1 MNKKTLINRTK
12 IIATIG
18 PSSYNKKILEEMVI
32 SGVDAIRLNFSHGEY
47 NEHKKVIENT
57 RKISANL
64 NIPIAIIQDLQGP
77 KIRIGKIKN
86 NNVKLIDG
94 QNLNIQLNEV
104 IGSNTSISISN
115 KFFFQDIKPDE
126 NILIDDGKIK
136 LKVLSK
142 TKNLISTIVERGGL
156 LKSNK
161 GVNLP
166 DTDILLSS
174 LTKKDKKDL
183 KFGLENGVDW
193 VALSFVRSSK
203 DVDDLRK
210 IIISKKLKTKIIAKI
225 EKPQAIK
232 NIDKIIQSSDAL
244 MVARGDLGVEIPME
258 SVPIYQKR
266 IVNKCNKQFKPVII
280 ATQMLESMIDSKTPT
295 RAEAND
301 VANAVLDGADAVML
315 SAESATGKYPILTV
329 KSMDKII
336 HSVEKN
342 SNTIYNKF
350 FEKNKSLSDREND
363 SLIRSACRLSR
374 LINSKAIVT
383 MTKSGYTGLRVSGHR
398 PKANILIVTNNKD
411 LLNVMNFT
419 WGIRGIIYDKNDYI
433 DNTIEN
439 IETLLIEKKFLKKKD
454 KYIITAS
461 MPSHWKGHTN
471 MMKVSRVE

>member
-1 MNKKTLINRTK
+1 MKKKILVNKTK

-18 PSSYNKKILEEMVI
+18 PSSSKKSVLEDMII
-32 SGVDAIRLNFSHGEY
+32 SGVDAVRLNFSHGEFDK
-47 NEHKKVIENT
+47 HKKVIENT
-57 RKISANL
+57 RQISDKL

-86 NNVKLIDG
+86 DKIKLNDG
-94 QNLNIQLNEV
+94 QNLDIQLSDVLGTNK
-104 IGSNTSISISN
+104 IISISN
-115 KFFFQDIKPDE
+115 KNLFQDINPDE
-126 NILIDDGKIK
+126 HILIDDGKIK
-136 LKVLSK
+136 LKVLKK
-142 TKNLISTIVERGGL
+142 TRELISTIVESGGE

-174 LTKKDKKDL
+174 LTEKDKKDL
-183 KFGLENGVDW
+183 DFGLENGVDW
-193 VALSFVRSSK
+193 IALSFVRSSK
-203 DVDDLRK
+203 DVNELRK
-210 IIISKKLKTKIIAKI
+210 IINSKKLKTKIIAKI
-225 EKPQAIK
+225 EKPQALK
-232 NIDKIIQSSDAL
+232 NIDKIIESSDAL

-315 SAESATGKYPILTV
+315 SAESATGKYPVLTV
-329 KSMDKII
+329 KNMDKII
-336 HSVEKN
+336 NSIEKN
-342 SNTIYNKF
+342 SDIIYNKF
-350 FEKNKSLSDREND
+350 FEKNKSLSNREND

-398 PKANILIVTNNKD
+398 PKANILIVTNDKS
-411 LLNVMNFT
+411 LLNVMSFI

-439 IETLLIEKKFLKKKD
+439 IESILIENKFLKKKD

>member
-1 MNKKTLINRTK
+1 MKKKILVNKTK

-18 PSSYNKKILEEMVI
+18 PSSYKKSVLEDMII
-32 SGVDAIRLNFSHGEY
+32 SGVDAVRLNFSHGEFDK
-47 NEHKKVIENT
+47 HKKVIENT
-57 RKISANL
+57 RKISDKL

-86 NNVKLIDG
+86 DKIKLNEG
-94 QNLNIQLNEV
+94 QNLDIQLSDVLGTNK
-104 IGSNTSISISN
+104 IISISN
-115 KFFFQDIKPDE
+115 KNLFQDINPDE
-126 NILIDDGKIK
+126 HILIDDGKIK
-136 LKVLSK
+136 LKVLKK
-142 TKNLISTIVERGGL
+142 TRELISTIVESGGE

-174 LTKKDKKDL
+174 LTEKDKKDL
-183 KFGLENGVDW
+183 DFGLENGVDW
-193 VALSFVRSSK
+193 IALSFVRSSK
-203 DVDDLRK
+203 DVNELRK
-210 IIISKKLKTKIIAKI
+210 IINSKKLKTKIIAKI
-225 EKPQAIK
+225 EKPQALK
-232 NIDKIIQSSDAL
+232 NLNKIIESSDAL

-315 SAESATGKYPILTV
+315 SAESATGKYPVLTV
-329 KSMDKII
+329 KNMDKII
-336 HSVEKN
+336 NSIEKN
-342 SNTIYNKF
+342 SDIIYNKF
-350 FEKNKSLSDREND
+350 FEKNKSLSNREND

-398 PKANILIVTNNKD
+398 PKANILIVTNDKN
-411 LLNVMNFT
+411 LLNVMSFT

-439 IETLLIEKKFLKKKD
+439 IESILIENKFLKKKD

>member
-1 MNKKTLINRTK
+1 M
-12 IIATIG
+12 
-18 PSSYNKKILEEMVI
+18 
-32 SGVDAIRLNFSHGEY
+32 
-47 NEHKKVIENT
+47 
-57 RKISANL
+57 
-64 NIPIAIIQDLQGP
+64 
-77 KIRIGKIKN
+77 
-86 NNVKLIDG
+86 
-94 QNLNIQLNEV
+94 
-104 IGSNTSISISN
+104 
-115 KFFFQDIKPDE
+115 
-126 NILIDDGKIK
+126 
-136 LKVLSK
+136 
-142 TKNLISTIVERGGL
+142 
-156 LKSNK
+156 
-161 GVNLP
+161 P

-174 LTKKDKKDL
+174 LTEKDKKDL
-183 KFGLENGVDW
+183 AFGLENGVDW
-193 VALSFVRSSK
+193 IALSFVRSSK
-203 DVDDLRK
+203 DINELRK
-210 IIISKKLKTKIIAKI
+210 IINSKKLKTKIIAKI
-225 EKPQAIK
+225 EKPLALK
-232 NIDKIIQSSDAL
+232 NIDKIIESSDAL

-315 SAESATGKYPILTV
+315 SAESATGKYPVLTV
-329 KSMDKII
+329 KNMDKII
-336 HSVEKN
+336 NSIEKN
-342 SNTIYNKF
+342 SDIIYNKF
-350 FEKNKSLSDREND
+350 FEKNKSLSSREND

-398 PKANILIVTNNKD
+398 PKANILIVTNDKN
-411 LLNVMNFT
+411 LLNVMSFI

-439 IETLLIEKKFLKKKD
+439 IESILIENKFLKKKD

>member
-1 MNKKTLINRTK
+1 MKKKILVNKTK

-18 PSSYNKKILEEMVI
+18 PSSYKKSVLEDMII
-32 SGVDAIRLNFSHGEY
+32 SGVDAVRLNFSHGEFDK
-47 NEHKKVIENT
+47 HKKVIENT
-57 RKISANL
+57 RKISDKL

-86 NNVKLIDG
+86 DKIKLNDG
-94 QNLNIQLNEV
+94 QNLDIQLSDVLGTNK
-104 IGSNTSISISN
+104 IISISKKN
-115 KFFFQDIKPDE
+115 LFQDINPDE
-126 NILIDDGKIK
+126 HILIDDGKIK
-136 LKVLSK
+136 LKVLKK
-142 TKNLISTIVERGGL
+142 TRELISTIVESGGE

-174 LTKKDKKDL
+174 LTEKDKKDL
-183 KFGLENGVDW
+183 DFGLENGVDW
-193 VALSFVRSSK
+193 IALSFVRSSK
-203 DVDDLRK
+203 DVNELRK
-210 IIISKKLKTKIIAKI
+210 IINSKKLKTKIIAKI
-225 EKPQAIK
+225 EKPQALK
-232 NIDKIIQSSDAL
+232 NIDKIIESSDAL

-315 SAESATGKYPILTV
+315 SAESATGKYPVLTV
-329 KSMDKII
+329 KNMDKII
-336 HSVEKN
+336 NSIEKN
-342 SNTIYNKF
+342 SDIIYNKF
-350 FEKNKSLSDREND
+350 FEKNKSLSNREND

-398 PKANILIVTNNKD
+398 PKANILIVTNDKN
-411 LLNVMNFT
+411 LLNVMSFI

-439 IETLLIEKKFLKKKD
+439 IESILIENKFLKKKD

>member
-1 MNKKTLINRTK
+1 MNKKTLINKTK

-57 RKISANL
+57 RKISATL

-342 SNTIYNKF
+342 SNIIYNKF

-398 PKANILIVTNNKD
+398 PKANILIVTNNKN

>member
-1 MNKKTLINRTK
+1 MNKKTLINKTK

-183 KFGLENGVDW
+183 KFGLETGVDW

-398 PKANILIVTNNKD
+398 PKANILIVTNNKN

>member
-1 MNKKTLINRTK
+1 MKKKILINKTK

-18 PSSYNKKILEEMVI
+18 PSSYKKNILEEMII
-32 SGVDAIRLNFSHGEY
+32 SGIDAVRLNFSHGEY

-57 RKISANL
+57 RKISNNL

-86 NNVKLIDG
+86 NKVKLIDG
-94 QNLNIQLNEV
+94 QNLDIQLNEV

-142 TKNLISTIVERGGL
+142 KKKLISTIVERGGL

-174 LTKKDKKDL
+174 LTEKDKKDL

-210 IIISKKLKTKIIAKI
+210 IITSNKLKTKIIAKI

-342 SNTIYNKF
+342 SNIIYNKF

-398 PKANILIVTNNKD
+398 PKANILIVTNNKN
-411 LLNVMNFT
+411 LLNVMSFT

-439 IETLLIEKKFLKKKD
+439 IESLLIEKKFLKKKD

>member
-1 MNKKTLINRTK
+1 MKKKILVNKTK

-18 PSSYNKKILEEMVI
+18 PSSYKKSVLEDMII
-32 SGVDAIRLNFSHGEY
+32 SGVDAVRLNFSHGEFDK
-47 NEHKKVIENT
+47 HKKVIENT
-57 RKISANL
+57 RKISDKL

-86 NNVKLIDG
+86 DKIKLKDG
-94 QNLNIQLNEV
+94 QNLNIQLSDVLGTNK
-104 IGSNTSISISN
+104 TISISN
-115 KFFFQDIKPDE
+115 KNLFQDINPDE
-126 NILIDDGKIK
+126 HILIDDGKIK
-136 LKVLSK
+136 LKVLNK
-142 TKNLISTIVERGGL
+142 TKNLISTIVERGGE

-174 LTKKDKKDL
+174 LTDKDKKDL
-183 KFGLENGVDW
+183 DFGLENGVDW

-203 DVDDLRK
+203 DVYELRK
-210 IIISKKLKTKIIAKI
+210 IINSKKLKTKIIAKI
-225 EKPQAIK
+225 EKPQALK
-232 NIDKIIQSSDAL
+232 NLDKIIESSDAL

-315 SAESATGKYPILTV
+315 SAESATGKYPVLTV
-329 KSMDKII
+329 KNMDKII
-336 HSVEKN
+336 NSIEKN
-342 SNTIYNKF
+342 SDIIYNKF

-398 PKANILIVTNNKD
+398 PKANILIVTNDKN
-411 LLNVMNFT
+411 LLNVMSFV

-439 IETLLIEKKFLKKKD
+439 IESILIENKFLKKKD

>member
-1 MNKKTLINRTK
+1 MNKKTLINKTK

-32 SGVDAIRLNFSHGEY
+32 SGVDAIRLNFSHREY

-225 EKPQAIK
+225 EKPQAIE

-398 PKANILIVTNNKD
+398 PKANILIVTNNKN
-411 LLNVMNFT
+411 LLNIMNFT

>member
-1 MNKKTLINRTK
+1 MKKKILVNKTK

-18 PSSYNKKILEEMVI
+18 PSSYKKSVLEDMII
-32 SGVDAIRLNFSHGEY
+32 SGVDAVRLNFSHGEFDK
-47 NEHKKVIENT
+47 HKKVIENT
-57 RKISANL
+57 RKISDKL

-86 NNVKLIDG
+86 DKIKLNDG
-94 QNLNIQLNEV
+94 QNLDIQLSDVLGTNK
-104 IGSNTSISISN
+104 IISISN
-115 KFFFQDIKPDE
+115 KNLFQDINPDE
-126 NILIDDGKIK
+126 HILIDDGKIK
-136 LKVLSK
+136 LKVLKK
-142 TKNLISTIVERGGL
+142 TRELISTIVESGGE

-174 LTKKDKKDL
+174 LTDKDKKDL
-183 KFGLENGVDW
+183 DFGLENGVDW
-193 VALSFVRSSK
+193 IALSFVRSSK
-203 DVDDLRK
+203 DVNELRK
-210 IIISKKLKTKIIAKI
+210 IINSKKLKTKIIAKI
-225 EKPQAIK
+225 EKPQALK
-232 NIDKIIQSSDAL
+232 NIDKIIESSDAL

-315 SAESATGKYPILTV
+315 SAESATGKYPVLTV
-329 KSMDKII
+329 KNMDKII
-336 HSVEKN
+336 NSIEKN
-342 SNTIYNKF
+342 SDIIYNKF
-350 FEKNKSLSDREND
+350 FEKNKSLSNREND

-398 PKANILIVTNNKD
+398 PKANILIVTNDKN
-411 LLNVMNFT
+411 LLNVMSFI

-439 IETLLIEKKFLKKKD
+439 IESILIENKFLKKKD

>member
-1 MNKKTLINRTK
+1 MNKKTLINKTK

-47 NEHKKVIENT
+47 NEHKKVIEYT

-126 NILIDDGKIK
+126 NILVDDGKIK

-398 PKANILIVTNNKD
+398 PKANILIVTNNKN
-411 LLNVMNFT
+411 LLNIMNFT

>member
-1 MNKKTLINRTK
+1 MNKKTLINKTK

-193 VALSFVRSSK
+193 VALSFVRSST

-398 PKANILIVTNNKD
+398 PKANILIVTNNKN
-411 LLNVMNFT
+411 LLNIMNFT

>member
-1 MNKKTLINRTK
+1 MNKKTLINKTK

-398 PKANILIVTNNKD
+398 PKANILIVTNNKN
-411 LLNVMNFT
+411 LLNIMNFT

>member
-1 MNKKTLINRTK
+1 MNKKTLINKTK

-57 RKISANL
+57 RKISNNL

-86 NNVKLIDG
+86 NKVKLIDG

-183 KFGLENGVDW
+183 KFGLETGVDW

-398 PKANILIVTNNKD
+398 PKANILIVTNNKN

>member
-1 MNKKTLINRTK
+1 MKKKILVNKTK

-18 PSSYNKKILEEMVI
+18 PSSYKKSVLEDMII
-32 SGVDAIRLNFSHGEY
+32 SGVDAVRLNFSHGEFDK
-47 NEHKKVIENT
+47 HKKVIENT
-57 RKISANL
+57 RKISDKL

-86 NNVKLIDG
+86 DKIKLNDG
-94 QNLNIQLNEV
+94 QNLDIQLSDVLGTNK
-104 IGSNTSISISN
+104 IISISN
-115 KFFFQDIKPDE
+115 KNLFQDINPDE
-126 NILIDDGKIK
+126 HILIDDGKIK
-136 LKVLSK
+136 LKVLKK
-142 TKNLISTIVERGGL
+142 TSELISTIVESGGE

-174 LTKKDKKDL
+174 LTEKDKKDL
-183 KFGLENGVDW
+183 DFGLENGVDW
-193 VALSFVRSSK
+193 IALSFVRSSK
-203 DVDDLRK
+203 DVNELRK
-210 IIISKKLKTKIIAKI
+210 IINSKKLKTKIIAKI
-225 EKPQAIK
+225 EKPQALK
-232 NIDKIIQSSDAL
+232 NIDKIIESSDAL

-315 SAESATGKYPILTV
+315 SAESATGKYPVLTV
-329 KSMDKII
+329 KNMDKII
-336 HSVEKN
+336 NSIEKN
-342 SNTIYNKF
+342 SDIIYNKF
-350 FEKNKSLSDREND
+350 FEKNKSLSSREND

-398 PKANILIVTNNKD
+398 PKANILIVTNDKN
-411 LLNVMNFT
+411 LLNVMSFI

-439 IETLLIEKKFLKKKD
+439 IESILIENKFLKKKD

>member
-1 MNKKTLINRTK
+1 MNKKTLINKTK